1 MCHILLFYNKICD
14 QCKNVNV
21 TALEIK
27 QIIEGVLRDK
37 DNIPKLRRSINIIIC
52 DFMSCNPKSR
62 VGSNEFIAHTMK
74 SKPNTKSKILI
85 ELKGIIEE
93 HVAYTNSEKG
103 KEILNNFGEYLPL
116 FKKVMPYDYER
127 MLQTFAE
134 MEAKGLSSEQ
144 AQIEAFYANTR
155 Q

>member
-1 MCHILLFYNKICD
+1 MTGGRVVVLGPTGKNFAAGMSGGVAYVLDENRELYRKLNKSMVSLD
-14 QCKNVNV
+14 
-21 TALEIK
+21 EI
-27 QIIEGVLRDK
+27 
-37 DNIPKLRRSINIIIC
+37 
-52 DFMSCNPKSR
+52 
-62 VGSNEFIAHTMK
+62 T
-74 SKPNTKSKILI
+74 SKYDVI
-85 ELKGIIEE
+85 ELKEMIQE

-103 KEILNNFGEYLPL
+103 KKILENFGEYLPL

-127 MLQTFAE
+127 MLKTFAE